1 MAGLKSFILA
11 CIRGPFDF
19 WVGLGLGMLLFESS
33 WGQGGSAYM
42 EALISISGLYVWYIS
57 YQSNNITHF

>member
-1 MAGLKSFILA
+1 MLVR
-11 CIRGPFDF
+11 IRDHYDF

-42 EALISISGLYVWYIS
+42 EVLISISGLYTWVHIS
-57 YQSNNITHF
+57 FVCQLHSDLM